1 MSLME
6 KYDLTK
12 LVSVSNK
19 ITDSEFYRRPELD
32 LSVQQKKLVFYLI
45 SKITKDTL
53 EFPEEKVLISDYC
66 ELYDIKLGGTAN
78 KEWLRKSLLSLAKKA
93 FFLKL
98 DDGSEEIIRWVDKIN
113 INYKTG
119 YITMRL
125 SESLKIYL
133 LQLQKCYVAF
143 QLGYTT
149 QFKSKYSYDLYLICK
164 GNAYK
169 KEFYMSYKELRDKL
183 LHGEDNYERF
193 YDFKKYCLQVAI
205 NEINNYTDIVVDFK
219 THKTGTRI
227 TEIFFYVRKKRKSEM
242 QNVDI
247 WKNIEKATKRELL
260 NKELKETFKNDVVY
274 DDLCE
279 MEEMEQISMFS
290 HDELEPKGD

>member
-45 SKITKDTL
+45 SGITKDTL
-53 EFPEEKVLISDYC
+53 EFSNETIDIKDYC
-66 ELYDIKLGGTAN
+66 ELFDIKLGGTAN
-78 KEWLRKSLLSLAKKA
+78 REWLRKSLLSLAKKA

-98 DDGSEEIIRWVDKIN
+98 PDGSEEIIRWVDKIN
-113 INYKTG
+113 INYKSG
-119 YITMRL
+119 KITLRL
-125 SESLKIYL
+125 SDSLKIYL
-133 LQLQKCYVAF
+133 LELKRCFTQF

-164 GNAYK
+164 GNQFK
-169 KEFYMSYKELRDKL
+169 KEFFMPFEELKSQL
-183 LHGEDNYERF
+183 LHGENTYERF
-193 YDFKKYCLQVAI
+193 YDFKKYCLEPAI
-205 NEINNYTDIVVDFK
+205 KEINDYTDIVVQILPR
-219 THKTGTRI
+219 KTGTRI
-227 TEIFFYVRKKRKSEM
+227 TEILFYIRKKRKSEM
-242 QNVDI
+242 ASVDT
-247 WKNIEKATKRELL
+247 WKAIQKTTKRELISADMDRA
-260 NKELKETFKNDVVY
+260 FKNDIIY

-279 MEEMEQISMFS
+279 EEENEQISMFS
-290 HDELEPKGD
+290 HDELKGD